1 MKKTVQGTLKMLWL
15 DVRTSVFVMWGIIL
29 GVYVLLALLSLRA
42 DRVEM
47 NVRVMSPLH
56 IYMFIVAMVG
66 LRETSAYAIG
76 MSVRRTDYYFAV
88 LALASVLSAVF
99 GLAYTAGALVEAAW
113 FDRPDLTF
121 RVFRIGGFESQAF
134 GAAWFS
140 HAVLFLLT
148 YLIGWNLALL
158 HRRFGQFSLYGL
170 AGLVILI
177 IALIERFDAWGP
189 IERFFY
195 GIDDALEFALWA
207 LIPAA
212 ALTASAYAL
221 IRRIRG

>member
-134 GAAWFS
+134 GAA
-140 HAVLFLLT
+140 
-148 YLIGWNLALL
+148 
-158 HRRFGQFSLYGL
+158 
-170 AGLVILI
+170 
-177 IALIERFDAWGP
+177 
-189 IERFFY
+189 
-195 GIDDALEFALWA
+195 
-207 LIPAA
+207 
-212 ALTASAYAL
+212 
-221 IRRIRG
+221 